1 MAKSDTIQEPAAFSV
16 DDQHKKPVFT
26 GITIIPGAVSC
37 FLGLL
42 GLVGMYFGIAVFRS
56 IFPGYQT
63 MAFSTSVLLFLFGL
77 ILAAGSIRPFK
88 PRTSLGIQIAMIFIV
103 VIEVIELPFNIR
115 GDHFI
120 FESQLVGIGNA
131 IAGQPTSP
139 ISPFTL
145 ILVILSSAALF
156 LLMAGLTSLRDTR
169 ARDIAGVLGLIVA
182 LTGFTLILSYLYGA
196 PLTYGAGLIPVAAPT
211 ALAFLAVG
219 IGVVT
224 GAGQE
229 AVPLRYFSGDS
240 IRVLLLRTFLPL
252 TIVVI
257 LAGTGIEITLR
268 FFSGQFNAVL
278 TGASIVIFCL
288 ITGLI
293 VYRVSGQVGN
303 VIETAR
309 REQRKAEEDLRT
321 KNTELEAAFEEITAT
336 EEELRQN
343 YDELIKSQREQQRAE
358 EEIKRANA
366 YNRSLIEASLDPLVT
381 INLDGTINDVNEA
394 TINVTGLSREGL
406 IGTDFSNYFN
416 EPEKAKA
423 GYEKVFREGSVT
435 DYELGIRHK
444 NGRITPIFYNATVF
458 RDEHGEVAGVFAAAR
473 DITERKKAE
482 DAVRN
487 ANAYN
492 RSLIEASL
500 DPLVTIN
507 PDGTISDV
515 NEATVNVT
523 GFNRNELIGTD
534 FSNYFTEPEK
544 AKAGYKTVFRDGS
557 VRDYELRIRNR
568 NGKVIPVLY
577 NATIYQDSEGKVT
590 GVFAAARD
598 ITEKKR
604 AEEALQKAHDE
615 LEERV
620 EQRTEELRQRNEELG
635 AVNEELTATQE
646 ELRKT
651 NETLSGSEERYRTR
665 FNALIEGFCVI
676 EMVFDEAGRPVDYRF
691 LEINDAF
698 EAQTGLHDAQ
708 GKLMRDLAPDHEQ
721 HWFEIYGKIAVT
733 GEPAHFENEA
743 RALNRWYEVRAFRI
757 GGPDSRKV
765 AVCFND
771 ITERKKAEES
781 LKEAL
786 SEKEVLLSEIHH
798 RVKNNLTAFISLL
811 SLDGSYEDTENGR
824 ALRKDLQN
832 RARSMALIHETL
844 YRTGKFSNVD
854 MEVYLKNLVSQVAS
868 SYRESERIRTV
879 VDVHGMPL
887 DISRATTAGLII
899 NELVT
904 NSFKY
909 AFPPGFDCVGVRGE
923 PCIIRVSFA
932 HEDGRDVLRVADN
945 GCGLHEGFD
954 PFTTKSL
961 GLKLVNFLARHQLR
975 ADIEVRMDKGT
986 EFTFRLKNT
995 GDNA

>member
-1 MAKSDTIQEPAAFSV
+1 
-16 DDQHKKPVFT
+16 
-26 GITIIPGAVSC
+26 
-37 FLGLL
+37 
-42 GLVGMYFGIAVFRS
+42 
-56 IFPGYQT
+56 
-63 MAFSTSVLLFLFGL
+63 
-77 ILAAGSIRPFK
+77 
-88 PRTSLGIQIAMIFIV
+88 MIFIV
-103 VIEVIELPFNIR
+103 VIEVIELPLNIR

-182 LTGFTLILSYLYGA
+182 LTGFTVILSYLYGA

-224 GAGQE
+224 GAGQK
-229 AVPLRYFSGDS
+229 AMPLRYFSGDS

-268 FFSGQFNAVL
+268 FFSGPFTAVL

-288 ITGLI
+288 ITGLV
-293 VYRVSGQVGN
+293 VYRVSGYVGN

-309 REQRKAEEDLRT
+309 REQRKAEEDLRI

-343 YDELIKSQREQQRAE
+343 YDELIKSQREQQQAE

-406 IGTDFSNYFN
+406 IGTDFSNYF
-416 EPEKAKA
+416 
-423 GYEKVFREGSVT
+423 
-435 DYELGIRHK
+435 
-444 NGRITPIFYNATVF
+444 
-458 RDEHGEVAGVFAAAR
+458 
-473 DITERKKAE
+473 
-482 DAVRN
+482 
-487 ANAYN
+487 
-492 RSLIEASL
+492 
-500 DPLVTIN
+500 
-507 PDGTISDV
+507 
-515 NEATVNVT
+515 
-523 GFNRNELIGTD
+523 
-534 FSNYFTEPEK
+534 TEPEK

-577 NATIYQDSEGKVT
+577 NATIYQDSEGEVT

-691 LEINDAF
+691 LEINEAF

-765 AVCFND
+765 AICFND

-786 SEKEVLLSEIHH
+786 TEKEVLLSEIHH

-811 SLDGSYEDTENGR
+811 SLDGSYEDTESGR

-844 YRTGKFSNVD
+844 YRTGNFSNVD

-879 VDVHGMPL
+879 VDVHGIPL

-909 AFPPGFDCVGVRGE
+909 AFPPGFDCIVVRGE
-923 PCIIRVSFA
+923 PCTIWVSLS
-932 HEDGRDVLRVADN
+932 HENGTDMLTVADN
-945 GCGLHEGFD
+945 GCGLPEGFD

-961 GLKLVNFLARHQLR
+961 GLKLVNFLARH
-975 ADIEVRMDKGT
+975 
-986 EFTFRLKNT
+986 
-995 GDNA
+995 